1 MEFQLV
7 NPESGY
13 SKAKFIEPSSAGY
26 IHIGAAVNPRLLPFT
41 LLPAG
46 RRKAEL
52 IGRLKELANQL
63 DQCEKVETVTVFEA
77 VGIPPMRRFPYIR
90 ERADSL
96 HLARFDIAVIIEV
109 SSPAV
114 IGDVQETPVYQRLIH
129 LIETEATDIHV
140 MAARNEK
147 RVGDVDKTRDDLFIF
162 NYFVAEDVNVF
173 LELMEYTAGWYVA
186 ETGLDN
192 STLLVPLDE
201 EDADYVGINN
211 SSVNSGV
218 LRFLWQQFSKK
229 SFRDYLLANLKAN
242 HVGSMPVLYRR
253 A

>member
-1 MEFQLV
+1 M
-7 NPESGY
+7 
-13 SKAKFIEPSSAGY
+13 
-26 IHIGAAVNPRLLPFT
+26 
-41 LLPAG
+41 PAG

-52 IGRLKELANQL
+52 IEQLKELANQL
-63 DQCEKVETVTVFEA
+63 DHCENVETATVFEA
-77 VGIPPMRRFPYIR
+77 VGIPPMSRFPYIR

-96 HLARFDIAVIIEV
+96 HLAHFDIAVLIET

-114 IGDVQETPVYQRLIH
+114 ISDVQETPAYQRLIH
-129 LIETEATDIHV
+129 LIEAEASDIYV

-162 NYFVAEDVNVF
+162 NHFVAEDVNVF

-186 ETGLDN
+186 ETGLEN